1 MKILKLYVKA
11 YKIIFNS
18 QSLLLTFIRRNI
30 KFEKRFLRLHL
41 KLHLKCL
48 NITIIN
54 TQPANKGDNMTD
66 IESIYKKL
74 SHAISREN
82 FLQRIQ
88 EKVENMGGLCDE
100 LMAAMLVANE
110 LGFSD
115 ADRDS
120 VKIKNITA
128 ERGLVNFVARIISIL
143 DTKEF
148 TRNDGTIGRVGNLIV
163 GDETGKIRV
172 NLWDNMVDLIKAE
185 KIKVGNTF
193 QISGYAKQGY
203 SGVEVNVGNNGVLT
217 ESEEDIDVSVSSQNI
232 KDIKDGMGDL
242 NLTGKILEIS
252 EVRTFQKKEGNSGK
266 VGNLLLGDAT
276 GTLRVTLWDEKT
288 DFLNQI
294 EYGDTVELINAY
306 ARENAFTQK
315 VELQIGNRSIIRK
328 SDKKVEY
335 EEQFTQI
342 IDIKADMNDINISG
356 RVLDIAEIRTF
367 EKKDRS
373 VGRVGNLL
381 LGDSTGKIRLTLW
394 DEKTDFLDE
403 VDFDETL
410 EVLHAYS
417 RENAFNQQ
425 IELNLGSRGIIQKT
439 EKKVEYKEKITKI
452 ADIIPGESYSVQ
464 GKVSEMGEL
473 KEFEREDGTD
483 SVVANLEIKDET
495 GSIRLT
501 LWGDQ
506 AYVIE
511 DLDIDS
517 EIQIIDGYAKYGL
530 NEEIELSIGNRSR
543 VIML

>member
-1 MKILKLYVKA
+1 
-11 YKIIFNS
+11 
-18 QSLLLTFIRRNI
+18 
-30 KFEKRFLRLHL
+30 
-41 KLHLKCL
+41 
-48 NITIIN
+48 
-54 TQPANKGDNMTD
+54 MTD

-74 SHAISREN
+74 SHLISKED

-88 EKVENMGGLCDE
+88 DKVENMGGLCDE
-100 LMAAMLVANE
+100 PMAAMLVANE

-115 ADRDS
+115 VGRDS
-120 VKIKNITA
+120 VKIGNITA
-128 ERGLVNFVARIISIL
+128 ESGPVSFVARVVSVF

-172 NLWDNMVDLIKAE
+172 TLWDNMADLIKAE
-185 KIKVGNTF
+185 KVKAGQNL

-217 ESEEDIDVSVSSQNI
+217 ESEEEIDVAASSQKI
-232 KDIKDGMGDL
+232 MDIKDGMGDL
-242 NLTGKILEIS
+242 NLTGNVLEIS
-252 EVRTFQKKEGNSGK
+252 EVRTFQKKDGSSGR
-266 VGNLLLGDAT
+266 VGNLLMGDAT

-288 DFLNQI
+288 EFLNQL
-294 EYGDTVELINAY
+294 EYGDTVEIVNAY

-328 SDKKVEY
+328 SEKKVEY
-335 EEQFTQI
+335 QEKFTPI
-342 IDIKADMNDINISG
+342 ADIKADVDNINISG
-356 RVLDIAEIRTF
+356 RVLDVAEIRTF
-367 EKKDRS
+367 EKKDGS
-373 VGRVGNLL
+373 TGRVGNIL
-381 LGDSTGKIRLTLW
+381 LGDPTGKIRLTLW

-403 VDFDETL
+403 IDFDETI

-439 EKKVEYKEKITKI
+439 EKKVEYREKITNI

-464 GKVSEMGEL
+464 GKVSEIGEL
-473 KEFEREDGTD
+473 REFEREDGTEN
-483 SVVANLEIKDET
+483 VVANLELKDKT
-495 GSIRLT
+495 GSIKLT

-517 EIQIIDGYAKYGL
+517 EIQIINAYAKSGL
-530 NEEIELSIGNRSR
+530 NEEIELSVGNRSR
-543 VIML
+543 VIIL

>member
-1 MKILKLYVKA
+1 
-11 YKIIFNS
+11 
-18 QSLLLTFIRRNI
+18 
-30 KFEKRFLRLHL
+30 
-41 KLHLKCL
+41 
-48 NITIIN
+48 
-54 TQPANKGDNMTD
+54 MTD

-74 SHAISREN
+74 SHLISKED

-88 EKVENMGGLCDE
+88 DKVENMGGLCDE
-100 LMAAMLVANE
+100 PMAAMLVANE

-115 ADRDS
+115 VGRDS
-120 VKIKNITA
+120 VKIGNITA
-128 ERGLVNFVARIISIL
+128 ESGSISFVARVVSVF

-172 NLWDNMVDLIKAE
+172 TLWDNMADLIKAE
-185 KIKVGNTF
+185 KVKAGQNL

-217 ESEEDIDVSVSSQNI
+217 ESEEEIDVAASSQKI

-242 NLTGKILEIS
+242 NLTGNVLEIS
-252 EVRTFQKKEGNSGK
+252 EVRTFQKKDGSSGR
-266 VGNLLLGDAT
+266 VGNLLMGDAT

-288 DFLNQI
+288 EFLNQL
-294 EYGDTVELINAY
+294 EYGDTVEIVNAY

-328 SDKKVEY
+328 SEKKVEY
-335 EEQFTQI
+335 QEKFI
-342 IDIKADMNDINISG
+342 PIADIKADVDNINISG
-356 RVLDIAEIRTF
+356 RVLDVAEIRTF
-367 EKKDRS
+367 EKKDGS
-373 VGRVGNLL
+373 AGRVGNLL
-381 LGDSTGKIRLTLW
+381 LGDPTGKIRLTLW

-403 VDFDETL
+403 IDFDETI

-439 EKKVEYKEKITKI
+439 EKKVEYREKITNI
-452 ADIIPGESYSVQ
+452 ADIVPGESYSVQ
-464 GKVSEMGEL
+464 GKVSEIGEL
-473 KEFEREDGTD
+473 REFEREDGTEN
-483 SVVANLEIKDET
+483 VVANLELKDKT
-495 GSIRLT
+495 GSIKLT

-517 EIQIIDGYAKYGL
+517 EIQIINAYAKSGL
-530 NEEIELSIGNRSR
+530 NEEIELSVGNRSR
-543 VIML
+543 VIIL

>member
-1 MKILKLYVKA
+1 
-11 YKIIFNS
+11 
-18 QSLLLTFIRRNI
+18 
-30 KFEKRFLRLHL
+30 
-41 KLHLKCL
+41 
-48 NITIIN
+48 
-54 TQPANKGDNMTD
+54 MTD

-74 SHAISREN
+74 SHLISKED

-88 EKVENMGGLCDE
+88 DKVENMGGLCDE
-100 LMAAMLVANE
+100 PMAAMLVANE

-115 ADRDS
+115 VGRDS
-120 VKIKNITA
+120 VKIGNITA
-128 ERGLVNFVARIISIL
+128 ESGPVSFVARVVSVF

-172 NLWDNMVDLIKAE
+172 TLWDNMADLIKAE
-185 KIKVGNTF
+185 KVKAGQNL

-217 ESEEDIDVSVSSQNI
+217 ESEEEIDVAASSQKI
-232 KDIKDGMGDL
+232 MDIKDGMGDL
-242 NLTGKILEIS
+242 NLTGNVLEIS
-252 EVRTFQKKEGNSGK
+252 EVRTFQKKDGSSGR
-266 VGNLLLGDAT
+266 VGNLLMGDAT

-288 DFLNQI
+288 EFLNQL
-294 EYGDTVELINAY
+294 EYGDTVEIVNAY

-328 SDKKVEY
+328 SEKKVEY
-335 EEQFTQI
+335 QEKFTPI
-342 IDIKADMNDINISG
+342 ADIKADVDNINISG
-356 RVLDIAEIRTF
+356 RVLDVAEIRTF
-367 EKKDRS
+367 EKKDGS
-373 VGRVGNLL
+373 AGRVGNLL
-381 LGDSTGKIRLTLW
+381 LGDPTGKIRLTLW

-403 VDFDETL
+403 IDFDETI

-439 EKKVEYKEKITKI
+439 EKKVEYREKITNI

-464 GKVSEMGEL
+464 GKVSEIGEL
-473 KEFEREDGTD
+473 REFEREDGTEN
-483 SVVANLEIKDET
+483 VVANLELKDKT
-495 GSIRLT
+495 GSIKLT

-517 EIQIIDGYAKYGL
+517 EIQIINAYAKSGL
-530 NEEIELSIGNRSR
+530 NEEIELSVGNRSR
-543 VIML
+543 VIIL